1 MNEDLIDQNKAETV
15 GLTRN
20 AYLETLRKRPE
31 IPRVKI
37 GRRIITK
44 RADWLALLA
53 PAKPADVVSR

>member
-1 MNEDLIDQNKAETV
+1 MNEDLIDQDKAETV
-15 GLTRN
+15 GLTRT

-37 GRRIITK
+37 GRRVITK

-53 PAKPADVVSR
+53 PATK